1 MSQADDENS
10 QNKKAIGV
18 PTPRRRQKSAPRP
31 GNKIDIRDALEA
43 PVRVTGDGGMRLIDP
58 YEAMLRQHVRKS
70 IVGKS
75 VSSMKL
81 VLAEA
86 EKHKLIKEPPPAE
99 RGGVFVVPKDLPEEV
114 QRRIFDYDETGRN
127 TSMHF
132 IVGLILQYVSLERLK
147 RCFNGR

>member
-1 MSQADDENS
+1 MSEANDGNNRNEDPN
-10 QNKKAIGV
+10 GV
-18 PTPRRRQKSAPRP
+18 PSPRRRQKPAPRS
-31 GNKIDIRDALEA
+31 GDKIDIRDALEA
-43 PVRVTGDGGMRLIDP
+43 PVRVTGDGGVRSIDP

-70 IVGKS
+70 IVNKS
-75 VSSMKL
+75 VPSMKL

-114 QRRIFDYDETGRN
+114 QRRIFEHDETGRN
-127 TSMHF
+127 KSMHF
-132 IVGLILQYVSLERLK
+132 IIGLILRYVSIERLK

>member
-1 MSQADDENS
+1 MSDSDDEKT
-10 QNKKAIGV
+10 QNGDAIGAS
-18 PTPRRRQKSAPRP
+18 PPRRRQKPASRL
-31 GNKIDIRDALEA
+31 GDKIDISQALEA
-43 PVRVTGDGGMRLIDP
+43 PVRVTSDGVMRSTDP

-75 VSSMKL
+75 IPSMKI

-86 EKHKLIKEPPPAE
+86 EKHNLIKEPPPAE

-114 QRRIFDYDETGRN
+114 QRRIFEYDETGRN
-127 TSMHF
+127 KSMNF
-132 IVGLILQYVSLERLK
+132 IIGLLLRHITFERLK

>member
-1 MSQADDENS
+1 MSDGDHDNMPNKDANS
-10 QNKKAIGV
+10 LPA
-18 PTPRRRQKSAPRP
+18 PRRRQKPASRP
-31 GNKIDIRDALEA
+31 GDKIDIRDALEA
-43 PVRVTGDGGMRLIDP
+43 PVRVTGDGGVRSIDP

-75 VSSMKL
+75 VPSMKL

-114 QRRIFDYDETGRN
+114 QRRIFEHDETGRN
-127 TSMHF
+127 TSMSF
-132 IVGLILQYVSLERLK
+132 IFGLILRYVSFERLK